1 MAMLHIENIDISEN
15 TDFFNDISK
24 NDIRYKSPALVS
36 TTKYQ
41 LQVLDLLTSQL
52 TLGESWRHDGRAT
65 LAA

>member
-52 TLGESWRHDGRAT
+52 TLGES
-65 LAA
+65 